1 MNLLMGMHYTGLII
15 QSSIVQ
21 LISYPMGKGWAKVFP
36 NIHIFG
42 APLNPG
48 PFNKK
53 EHTLITM
60 MTAAGASMSY
70 AFDILV
76 AQQVYYNQSWGWGFQ
91 ILLTISTQAMGFG
104 MAGMLRRF
112 LIWPAAMVWPGTL
125 ITTTIM
131 DSLHNHSPSDPS
143 KTNGWT
149 IGRYKFFLIVGA
161 SAFAWHWVPFVI
173 APFLSYIGTFPT
185 WIAPNNL
192 GVNQAFGGVSGLG
205 ILPISLDWTIPTG
218 WFLSPL
224 QLPAFALVNLGF
236 GGLLFLLGTVG
247 IAFTGDKFNRYLP
260 LISNKNYDNTGVKYN
275 TTRVVT
281 ADLRL
286 DEAAYHAYSPLYI
299 GPAFSLSYAMGFAGL
314 ISNLTHVTLFYGRD
328 IVRRV
333 KDAKYEE
340 PDVHLKMIRKY
351 KE

>member
-1 MNLLMGMHYTGLII
+1 MGMHYTGLII

-21 LISYPMGKGWAKVFP
+21 LISYPMGQGCAKFLP
-36 NIHIFG
+36 NVHIFG

-112 LIWPAAMVWPGTL
+112 LIWPAAMIWPGTL

-131 DSLHNHSPSDPS
+131 DSLHNHTPSDPS
-143 KTNGWT
+143 KTNGWK
-149 IGRYKFFLIVGA
+149 IGRYRFFLIVGTG
-161 SAFAWHWVPFVI
+161 AFLWHWFPYAI
-173 APFLSYIGTFPT
+173 APFLSYVGTFPA

-192 GVNQAFGGVSGLG
+192 AVNQIFGGVSGLG
-205 ILPISLDWTIPTG
+205 VLPISLDWAIPTG
-218 WFLSPL
+218 FFLSPL
-224 QLPAFALVNLGF
+224 QLPAFALLNLGF
-236 GGLLFLLGTVG
+236 GGLLFLIGTVG

-260 LISNKNYDNTGVKYN
+260 LISNKNYDNTGVRYN
-275 TTRVVT
+275 TTRIVT
-281 ADLRL
+281 DDLRL
-286 DEAAYHAYSPLYI
+286 NEAAYYSYSPLFI
-299 GPAFSLSYAMGFAGL
+299 GPAFSLTYGMGFAGL
-314 ISNLTHVTLFYGRD
+314 ISNITHVVLFYGKD
-328 IVRRV
+328 IVRRC